1 MSIEDLI
8 KELQEF
14 QQMNPNAKCF
24 VRNLEGIYNEN
35 VFSTRFRKHF
45 YNICEKLRKDFY
57 EVLQIDYE

>member
-1 MSIEDLI
+1 MPIEDLI

-35 VFSTRFRKHF
+35 ISISFGKFSLKDSE
-45 YNICEKLRKDFY
+45 NIFITSAKN
-57 EVLQIDYE
+57 